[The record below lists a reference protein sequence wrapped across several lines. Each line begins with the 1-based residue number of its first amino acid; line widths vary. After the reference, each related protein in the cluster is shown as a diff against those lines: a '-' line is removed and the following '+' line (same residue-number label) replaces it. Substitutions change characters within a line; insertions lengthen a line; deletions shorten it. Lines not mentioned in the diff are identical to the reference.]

1 MAAIVHG
8 LADILGEGGVLH
20 GEEVLTRAEG
30 WASPD
35 NCKALAIVR
44 PQSTQEVS
52 RVIALCHRERVEVVP
67 YGGGTGLVRG
77 AIAGREQILL
87 SLERMQRIES
97 LSVTDRTAVVEAG
110 VTLQALQTAV
120 DAQDLFFPLDLGA
133 RGSATIGGNI
143 ATNAGGNRVIRF
155 GMMRDMVLGLEA
167 VLPDGTVMSS
177 MNRMIKNNS
186 GYDLKQLMIGSEG
199 TLGVVTRAVLRLREK
214 CPAKGVALV
223 SARSFEDVIYM
234 FRHLDRWL
242 AGSLSAF
249 EVMWREFY
257 DTVVGKRNATPP
269 LKGGAPYYI
278 LVESICGSM
287 APEQTFESVLAA
299 LASENRIMDAVIAAS
314 QAQCDA
320 IWGIRD
326 DVEALMSIGPLVMFD
341 VSLPISRMA
350 GYVAHLRGQ
359 LAERWPQSDCI
370 VWGHIGDCNLH
381 IWVSVGELS
390 AEIRASVCEIVY
402 APLAE
407 YDGAISAEHGI
418 GEEKRD
424 YLGYTR
430 SSAEIEIMCR
440 LKSHFDPANIMNPG
454 KILPRELFAT

>member
-1 MAAIVHG
+1 MAAIVQG
-8 LADILGEGGVLH
+8 LLDILGERGVLH
-20 GEEVLTRAEG
+20 GNEVSARAEG
-30 WASPD
+30 WASAE
-35 NCKALAIVR
+35 NCKAFAIAR
-44 PQSTQEVS
+44 PQSTQDVS
-52 RVIALCHRERVEVVP
+52 RLLAFCHKEKVEVVP

-77 AIAGREQILL
+77 AIAEQGQVLL
-87 SLERMQRIES
+87 SLERMQRIEA
-97 LSVTDRTAVVEAG
+97 LSVVDRTAVVEAG
-110 VTLQALQTAV
+110 VTLQALQNAA
-120 DAQDLFFPLDLGA
+120 DAEDLFFPLDLGA

-167 VLPDGTVMSS
+167 VLPDGTVLSS

-214 CPAKGVALV
+214 CPAKGVALLSV
-223 SARSFEDVIYM
+223 RSFEDVIHV

-257 DTVVGKRNATPP
+257 DTVVSKRTAPPP
-269 LKGGAPYYI
+269 LRGGAPYYI
-278 LVESICGSM
+278 LVESICGSI
-287 APEQTFESVLAA
+287 APEQTFESALAA

-326 DVEALMSIGPLVMFD
+326 DVEALMSIGPLFMYD
-341 VSLPISRMA
+341 VSLPISRME
-350 GYVAHLRGQ
+350 GYVAQIRST
-359 LAERWPQSDCI
+359 LARRWPQSACI

-381 IWVSVGELS
+381 IWISVGDAS
-390 AEIRASVCEIVY
+390 ASAHAAVCDIVY

-407 YDGAISAEHGI
+407 HDGAISAEHGI

-424 YLGYTR
+424 YLDYTR
-430 SSAEIEIMCR
+430 SAAEIEMMRR
-440 LKSHFDPANIMNPG
+440 LKALFDPANIMNPG
-454 KILPRELFAT
+454 KILPRQLLAT